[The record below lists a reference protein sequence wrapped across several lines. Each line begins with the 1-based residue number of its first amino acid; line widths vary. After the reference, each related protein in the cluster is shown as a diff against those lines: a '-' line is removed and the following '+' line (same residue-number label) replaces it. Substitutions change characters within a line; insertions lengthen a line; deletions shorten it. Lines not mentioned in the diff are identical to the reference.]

1 MPFER
6 SAFARSVDKL
16 VSTDGSPTSKFES
29 GYLQWQAANGGAFT
43 IGIQEAIDVAFKGI
57 ASQINK

>member
-16 VSTDGSPTSKFES
+16 VSTDGS
-29 GYLQWQAANGGAFT
+29 AANGGVFT
-43 IGIQEAIDVAFKGI
+43 IGIQEAIDVAFG
-57 ASQINK
+57 AVGQIQR

>member
-16 VSTDGSPTSKFES
+16 VGTDGSPTAEFES
-29 GYLQWQAANGGAFT
+29 GYLHWQAANGGAFT
-43 IGIQEAIDVAFKGI
+43 IGIQEAIDVAFK
-57 ASQINK
+57 AAADQIRK